1 MKTQL
6 NPIEVAPLQTNGE
19 LCGFLLIGRWPDS
32 TLEWTR
38 VLVLAVRVAAVPHL
52 LATTTVFRVHEDVP
66 TLPPVG
72 AVGVLLA
79 EGTLTGSDALEP
91 GQFADPQ
98 PPGLM
103 VLHPPAE
110 THSSLPELGEVAS
123 GCVLLPGLPHLGL
136 EHRAGWVE
144 ATQEGA
150 VASMI
155 TRSGVDPGA
164 DADTAVLAMLMAA

>member
-1 MKTQL
+1 MNTQL
-6 NPIEVAPLQTNGE
+6 CPIEIAPLQTNGE

-38 VLVLAVRVAAVPHL
+38 VLTLAVRMAAVPHL

-110 THSSLPELGEVAS
+110 THPSLPELGEVAS

-144 ATQEGA
+144 ATQEGT
-150 VASMI
+150 VASMVS
-155 TRSGVDPGA
+155 RSGVDPEA